1 VITPAGSF
9 QTPLEVAPLARW
21 RALAGTG
28 GAVLPVRRTQG
39 TFVSGGSG
47 VTVPAVGIPAAGLPL
62 IHGWRSS
69 DGPASLKA
77 LAARL
82 SPGGAVRTPGPLLL
96 QGARRI
102 SLTAASP
109 AAGVEVS
116 ADLRDATGAVT
127 QVPLGLIGARPRT
140 VSARLPAASR
150 ELEALELD
158 EPSGERATSGHQ
170 IAENPAASPQFSTT
184 VALGPVTV
192 LDASG
197 RAFPSVSVNR
207 WLGVGAAAHARP
219 DGSRLRVRFT
229 ASGAPGVIRPP
240 QPSDTRPIP
249 ILVDPGTAAAA
260 SRQGRIALTIDGLP
274 INGRIVGVLKRFPTL
289 ADDAAGFVIADQAR
303 PDELWIDT
311 TRPRSLRAALGEGP
325 LSRLGARFRSTVQQQ
340 LRDEPIA
347 VGTLGTLAAAAGLA
361 AALAVIGLL
370 AALAGA
376 LREPRV
382 ERDLE
387 VQGLG
392 PRALRR
398 ELRLRILVAGGLG
411 VLCGAAL
418 AVALT
423 GLAVAAVRAGAT
435 LEPPRPPLVTVVPW
449 AELALGAVA
458 LLAVFAA
465 ASWMAADVVV
475 SRGSR
480 AR

>member
-1 VITPAGSF
+1 V
-9 QTPLEVAPLARW
+9 
-21 RALAGTG
+21 
-28 GAVLPVRRTQG
+28 
-39 TFVSGGSG
+39 
-47 VTVPAVGIPAAGLPL
+47 
-62 IHGWRSS
+62 
-69 DGPASLKA
+69 
-77 LAARL
+77 
-82 SPGGAVRTPGPLLL
+82 
-96 QGARRI
+96 
-102 SLTAASP
+102 
-109 AAGVEVS
+109 
-116 ADLRDATGAVT
+116 
-127 QVPLGLIGARPRT
+127 
-140 VSARLPAASR
+140 
-150 ELEALELD
+150 
-158 EPSGERATSGHQ
+158 
-170 IAENPAASPQFSTT
+170 
-184 VALGPVTV
+184 
-192 LDASG
+192 
-197 RAFPSVSVNR
+197 
-207 WLGVGAAAHARP
+207 
-219 DGSRLRVRFT
+219 
-229 ASGAPGVIRPP
+229 
-240 QPSDTRPIP
+240 
-249 ILVDPGTAAAA
+249 
-260 SRQGRIALTIDGLP
+260 
-274 INGRIVGVLKRFPTL
+274 
-289 ADDAAGFVIADQAR
+289 ADDAAVFVSADQAPRAAALDASLPGQGR

-465 ASWMAADVVV
+465 ASWVAAGVVV